1 MYRLPAADRQPVF
14 APFFAVAEN
23 PHCILRAVRV

>member
-14 APFFAVAEN
+14 VPFFAAAEN